1 MFLPVEAFIG
11 WRYTRARRRTRFVSL
26 ISAISTG
33 GVALGIATLITILSI
48 MNGFERE
55 MRDRLLGLAAHLV
68 VDRPQG
74 TVDAEGAL
82 PAALAAREGVAGI
95 APTITGDALLTFRG
109 EVQGVRVNG
118 VRPEAEAA
126 VSAAPSLTREGDFG
140 ALAPGSFRIVLGR
153 GLADMLRARVG
164 DDITLVLPEPMRTA
178 AGILPRVK
186 RFTVVGI
193 FDAGVQDYDMATA
206 YVHLEDAGRV
216 FRVAEGVSGWRLR
229 LADPLLAPAVGAALS
244 RELAQ
249 AGGSGTLRVTD
260 WTETNAN
267 LFRALKT
274 EKMVMFVIL
283 LASVAVAAFNL
294 VSTLVM
300 VVAEK
305 HTEIAVLATLGLSR
319 PRIVRVF
326 FTQGVLIG
334 VAGVALG
341 AVGGVLL
348 ALNVESL
355 VAFLERTFGFHILSP
370 DVYYISK
377 IPSVLETG
385 DLLLA
390 LGAASLLCLVAPLY
404 PAWQASLTQPA
415 EALRYE

>member
-26 ISAISTG
+26 ISAISIG
-33 GVALGIATLITILSI
+33 GVALGIAALVTILSI

-68 VDRPQG
+68 VDRPHG
-74 TVDAEGAL
+74 TVALQGAL
-82 PAALAAREGVAGI
+82 PDALAALDGVTGL
-95 APTITGDALLTFRG
+95 APYVAGDALLTFRG

-118 VRPEAEAA
+118 VRPADEAA
-126 VSAAPSLTREGDFG
+126 VSAAATLTREGDFA
-140 ALAPGSFRIVLGR
+140 ALTPGGFNIVLGR
-153 GLADMLRARVG
+153 GLADVLRARVG
-164 DDITLVLPEPMRTA
+164 DEVTLVLPEPMRTA

-186 RFTVVGI
+186 RFTVAGI
-193 FDAGVQDYDMATA
+193 FEAGVQDYDVSLA
-206 YVHLEDAGRV
+206 YVHLDDAARV
-216 FRVAEGVSGWRLR
+216 FRIAHGVSGWRLR
-229 LADPLLAPAVGAALS
+229 LDDPLLAPALRATLARDLA
-244 RELAQ
+244 RE
-249 AGGSGTLRVTD
+249 SGPDALRVSD
-260 WTETNAN
+260 WTEMNAN

-305 HTEIAVLATLGLSR
+305 HAEIAVLATLGLTR
-319 PRIVRVF
+319 RRIVRVF
-326 FTQGVLIG
+326 FTQGLLIG
-334 VAGVALG
+334 AAGVALG
-341 AVGGVLL
+341 AVCGVLL
-348 ALNVESL
+348 ALNVERL
-355 VAFLERTFGFHILSP
+355 VAFLERSFGFHILSP
-370 DVYYISK
+370 EVYYISR
-377 IPSVLETG
+377 IPSVLEAG

-390 LGAASLLCLVAPLY
+390 LGAAALLCLLAPLY

-415 EALRYE
+415 EALRHE

>member
-26 ISAISTG
+26 ISAISIG
-33 GVALGIATLITILSI
+33 GVALGIAALITILSI

-55 MRDRLLGLAAHLV
+55 MRDRLLGLAAHIV

-82 PAALAAREGVAGI
+82 PAALAAREGVTGI
-95 APTITGDALLTFRG
+95 APQIAGDALLTFRG
-109 EVQGVRVNG
+109 EVQGVRVYG

-126 VSAAPSLTREGDFG
+126 VSAAPSLTREGDFA
-140 ALAPGSFRIVLGR
+140 ALAPGSFSIVLGR
-153 GLADMLRARVG
+153 GLADVLRARVG

-186 RFTVVGI
+186 RFTVAGI
-193 FDAGVQDYDMATA
+193 FEAGVQDYDMATA
-206 YVHLEDAGRV
+206 YVHLEDAARV
-216 FRVAEGVSGWRLR
+216 FRVAGGVSGWRLR
-229 LADPLLAPAVGAALS
+229 LADPLLAPSVGAALS

-249 AGGSGTLRVTD
+249 AAGVGALRVTD

-390 LGAASLLCLVAPLY
+390 LGVASLLCLVAPLY